1 VKGLLVRT
9 ESDILG
15 EGGTRTCEGALRRGR
30 QVRTEITD
38 ILLYQSPRFTIRDVF
53 SRCAGCAAH
62 TLCTFIPNMR
72 L

>member
-1 VKGLLVRT
+1 MGI

-30 QVRTEITD
+30 QAGTEITD
-38 ILLYQSPRFTIRDVF
+38 ILLYQSPRFTIGGVF
-53 SRCAGCAAH
+53 SMCARCAAH
-62 TLCTFIPNMR
+62 TLGKFIPNMH